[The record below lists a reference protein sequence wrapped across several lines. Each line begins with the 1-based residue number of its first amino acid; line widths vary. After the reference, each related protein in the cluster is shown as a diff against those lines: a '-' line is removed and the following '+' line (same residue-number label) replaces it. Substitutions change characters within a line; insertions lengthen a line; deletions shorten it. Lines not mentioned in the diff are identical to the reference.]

1 MIDFIRLALAQF
13 HAARLTRAK
22 EEECLKMLKL
32 YSFGPAAN
40 SLKPMLTLH
49 EKGLAYE
56 QHLLNPR
63 KFEHH
68 SDWYKAINP
77 RGQVPALADGDRIIT
92 ESTVICE
99 YLEDAHPTAVKLR
112 PDNFADRADM
122 RVWTKWVDEYFCWCV
137 STIGWHR
144 HVSGMVRHL
153 DEAEFDEV
161 VKNIPVPE
169 QQLKWRRAREGFPQ
183 DLLDEEM
190 RRIAVS
196 VKRLDDHLRDH
207 EWLAGGMYSLAD
219 ICNFAIANGMQVG
232 FAEQVNKDD
241 TPGLARWI
249 DQIAERPAVKTM
261 FAAVPREF

>member
-1 MIDFIRLALAQF
+1 M
-13 HAARLTRAK
+13 
-22 EEECLKMLKL
+22 KL

-40 SLKPMLTLH
+40 SLKPMLTLY

-56 QHLLNPR
+56 QVQLDPR

-77 RGQVPALADGDRIIT
+77 RGQVPALEDEGRIIT

-112 PDNFADRADM
+112 PDNHADRADM

-144 HVSGMVRHL
+144 HISGMVKHL
-153 DEAEFDEV
+153 SDEEFEER
-161 VKNIPVPE
+161 VKSIPIPE
-169 QQLKWRRAREGFPQ
+169 QQVKWRRAREGFPQ

-190 RRIAVS
+190 RKIAVS
-196 VKRLDDHLRDH
+196 VRKLDDHLRDN
-207 EWLAGGMYSLAD
+207 EWLAGGMYTLAD
-219 ICNFAIANGMQVG
+219 ICNFAIANGMQNG
-232 FAEQVNKDD
+232 FAELVNADD
-241 TPGLARWI
+241 TPGLVRWI
-249 DQIAERPAVKTM
+249 DQIHARPAVQKM
-261 FAAVPREF
+261 YASVPREF